1 MASLEEAYS
10 TILMGNFPD
19 KAASYPIV
27 GVLIGR
33 VVNATYYIY
42 SDTSSKYFSEVNG
55 SKISLNISHDDHG
68 KEIEVPMV
76 GYKYRI
82 NFFNSPKMY
91 SS

>member
-27 GVLIGR
+27 GVLIGK

-42 SDTSSKYFSEVNG
+42 SDDVNSYFSEVNG
-55 SKISLNISHDDHG
+55 KKIPLSIKYEDHG
-68 KEIEVPMV
+68 KEIEVPLI

-91 SS
+91 KN

>member
-42 SDTSSKYFSEVNG
+42 SDTNSKYFSEVNG

-91 SS
+91 KN